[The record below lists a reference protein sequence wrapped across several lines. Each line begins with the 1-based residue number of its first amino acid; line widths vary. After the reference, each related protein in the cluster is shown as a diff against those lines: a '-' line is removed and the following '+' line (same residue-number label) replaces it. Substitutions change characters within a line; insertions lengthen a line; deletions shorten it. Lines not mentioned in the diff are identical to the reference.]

1 MAPSTKSGKKAAPVS
16 LTTMAKLKLPVSRIG
31 KSLKKGRYTR
41 RVSPT
46 AAVFLTAV
54 IEYCTSELLKLSGE
68 AAKVT
73 AYKKRIN
80 KKGESHEVKG
90 KTTQH
95 QIRPRHITLAV
106 SEDEDLG
113 KLLSHVT
120 IAGGRC
126 CRRCA
131 RGGGGEVGHQVE
143 EEVCRQQRGQEEER
157 QEEEGGRQEEEGRQ
171 EGLPEEELPQEGL
184 PQGLPEEVSCA
195 AACHVLCVF
204 AVGPVHCTLCVQC
217 PVGGVT
223 ARQFLCIAFGEECL
237 PVLIPRP
244 PLSPFYDVVCCR
256 FCQAVIAR
264 HFTVADTCHFLP
276 GPCVDRGAFSP
287 CCCAKLC
294 CTLQLFSPVRQTDHF

>member
-80 KKGESHEVKG
+80 KKGESHEVAG

-95 QIRPRHITLAV
+95 QIRPAPHHPRRVGGRRLGEAAV
-106 SEDEDLG
+106 ARDDCR
-113 KLLSHVT
+113 
-120 IAGGRC
+120 GRC

-131 RGGGGEVGHQVE
+131 RGSGGEVGHQVE

-157 QEEEGGRQEEEGRQ
+157 QEEEGGRQEEEGCQ

-184 PQGLPEEVSCA
+184 PKGS
-195 AACHVLCVF
+195 
-204 AVGPVHCTLCVQC
+204 
-217 PVGGVT
+217 
-223 ARQFLCIAFGEECL
+223 
-237 PVLIPRP
+237 PR
-244 PLSPFYDVVCCR
+244 
-256 FCQAVIAR
+256 
-264 HFTVADTCHFLP
+264 
-276 GPCVDRGAFSP
+276 
-287 CCCAKLC
+287 K
-294 CTLQLFSPVRQTDHF
+294 